1 MESILERFRSL
12 PLSFSLKW
20 RAKTS
25 SSQPMVV
32 HVEEGIS
39 RSELKALPIVLS
51 FFLIM
56 FFFLVIILCVIA
68 SPVLCM
74 VSAAI
79 GGRCMRALWALTDV
93 FSIALGRSH
102 PNVARV
108 TQSGRYARQ
117 MGYRYGPAWH
127 QVGFSRAVVAK
138 ETTSV
143 GKAAGTPPVQQ
154 NTLLT
159 PTTSNEIRT
168 RAVELGLVSEEAH
181 SSFSELCGKGTSTSK
196 DPLLEFL
203 EKNEE
208 DAPILLAMWTSLRRC
223 CLHASEIS
231 ESLSL
236 TTRWF
241 LHHLIRMR
249 AIAAAVQFY
258 QRLLALGVQ
267 LQKWDVVLLL
277 SNLPY
282 DRSTTVADSQMD
294 AWMRERRLSRGAELR
309 QREKRRRGED
319 TTLTPPKGVVT
330 PAGCEGVGKNEGE
343 RQGTSARVV
352 TSNTAVPSQPTN
364 SGLGVTAIK
373 RTSNE
378 TDNNVLNSVNQLHS
392 QHQGWVRQWLLYE
405 ASMGNIEF
413 PDSEESVPIK
423 YDGKLDASHFADAV
437 EVDGDML
444 QDSLEANRLMGV
456 ITHLKHL
463 MLLQDASILVETTK
477 TGKSQKSPIK
487 VDGGKSAI
495 RHRRYWVEALHLSSV
510 YMESI
515 LATRRVTSL
524 PDELLEITRRAVMC
538 SQSWKVS
545 FHYLKLAKRYGVALS
560 KEDYAKFVLM
570 AAEEEPWRKNPA
582 IEECMAHHIVPHIIS
597 KSTAAG
603 YAVQA
608 IWLVYACTMKLD
620 RPEKYVE
627 LLGSHAVNLPTA
639 IKEAIMLAKLAASH
653 LQIEVDRYRAE
664 VAAQELLATS
674 LRKGLFSTVNETTPE
689 NSTSLLKNPTEQ
701 PATALLVGAV
711 LSEWLIDS
719 FVLVCISLPR
729 VIALASILVV
739 SQEDAV
745 QLTSFLVDVLYSR
758 MGVWGTFSKLYL
770 GEANVSAR
778 RAPERSSVAAYMALC
793 VFRVALALC
802 TAHGEFASRRRGV
815 ALLTPKQLTL
825 FLGMGTEALSAIPS
839 YAYKSVELRSVM
851 ARLVRTA
858 VRLTKEMCRLF
869 NLTPSSE
876 KLLFGVTSEETVE
889 SLVLMVRILLLLHTD
904 APRRHFPVS
913 TQFFLRSLFRP
924 NVGLGKQVRHSLRQ
938 KEVRQLDALLYRQAH
953 SRTNDDD
960 DDVSPSTQRLQI
972 FSPEDVAR
980 IEATAK
986 MHRSIYSVVV
996 HHEGDSSAVEDALSS
1011 RLHSMKSD
1019 DAFLLLH
1026 VTLHHLRL
1034 RPGTFGMPFFVNVL
1048 ERLRGGATGATD
1060 GSSLWLKAISVYW
1073 DAVEHTAA
1081 HSGSLSTAKAS
1092 DRRGFQKHE
1101 RNVLSELL
1109 LPMMQLSMS
1118 IRRRDLGWVWLD
1130 RWASL
1135 YTPVERDTCWA
1146 IRNVQARSTLHDKH
1160 ALHMCLKL
1168 VLNEQQKVVVPEGV
1182 HVEPPSASFTSLLC
1196 EVAVKHADWR
1206 EALDSLLRPFINFA
1220 SCRSSITPLP
1230 SIVACSALRIL
1241 CRAPV
1246 NLSNTA
1252 LRLREIQGD
1261 QWDLQ
1266 SANGLLLLLVRQRRW
1281 KLALQHVKE
1290 MCPLLDGVTDTPAGG
1305 ANSYSPSNI
1314 HEKRIKDEKQLKM
1327 NQAFFLLYGLRACA
1341 IGGCGEEAAL
1351 LYDRVKLLL
1360 TEACTG
1366 SALEKTATSGSAA
1379 HLEELLFSTLDPD
1392 EVVANVSSVGDE
1404 NDQLHIIVGQARR
1417 YFLRAMTKKSLVTQ
1431 GLHK

>member
-1 MESILERFRSL
+1 
-12 PLSFSLKW
+12 
-20 RAKTS
+20 
-25 SSQPMVV
+25 
-32 HVEEGIS
+32 
-39 RSELKALPIVLS
+39 
-51 FFLIM
+51 
-56 FFFLVIILCVIA
+56 
-68 SPVLCM
+68 
-74 VSAAI
+74 
-79 GGRCMRALWALTDV
+79 MRALWVLTDV

-108 TQSGRYARQ
+108 TQSSRHARQ
-117 MGYRYGPAWH
+117 MEYRYGPAWRH
-127 QVGFSRAVVAK
+127 VAFSRAAAAK
-138 ETTSV
+138 ETTSL
-143 GKAAGTPPVQQ
+143 GKAADTTPVQQ
-154 NTLLT
+154 NTSLT
-159 PTTSNEIRT
+159 PTASTEIRT

-181 SSFSELCGKGTSTSK
+181 SSFSELCGRGTSTPK

-208 DAPILLAMWTSLRRC
+208 DAAILLAMWTSLRRC

-241 LHHLIRMR
+241 LHHLIQMR

-282 DRSTTVADSQMD
+282 DRSTTVADSKMD
-294 AWMRERRLSRGAELR
+294 AWMQEKRLSRGAEWR
-309 QREKRRRGED
+309 QREKRKRGED
-319 TTLTPPKGVVT
+319 ATLTPPKGVVA
-330 PAGCEGVGKNEGE
+330 PAGCERAGKNEEE
-343 RQGTSARVV
+343 RQGTSAGVV

-364 SGLGVTAIK
+364 SGLGATAIK
-373 RTSNE
+373 RASSE
-378 TDNNVLNSVNQLHS
+378 TDNNILNLVKQPHS
-392 QHQGWVRQWLLYE
+392 QQQAWVRQWLLYE

-413 PDSEESVPIK
+413 PDGEESVPVR

-437 EVDGDML
+437 EADEDML

-456 ITHLKHL
+456 ITYLKHL

-477 TGKSQKSPIK
+477 TRKSQKSAIK
-487 VDGGKSAI
+487 VAGGQSAT

-515 LATRRVTSL
+515 LTTRRVTSL
-524 PDELLEITRRAVMC
+524 PNELLEITRRAVMC

-545 FHYLKLAKRYGVALS
+545 FRYLKLAKRHGVTLS
-560 KEDYAKFVLM
+560 REDYAKFVLM
-570 AAEEEPWRKNPA
+570 AAEAEPWRKNPA
-582 IEECMAHHIVPHIIS
+582 IEECMAHHIVPHIS
-597 KSTAAG
+597 NSTAAG

-608 IWLVYACTMKLD
+608 IWLVYTCTMKLD

-639 IKEAIMLAKLAASH
+639 IKEVIMLAKLTASH
-653 LQIEVDRYRAE
+653 LQIEVDRYRAD

-701 PATALLVGAV
+701 PATASLMGAV
-711 LSEWLIDS
+711 LSEWLRDS

-729 VIALASILVV
+729 VIALASTLVV

-802 TAHGEFASRRRGV
+802 TAHGEFASRQQGV
-815 ALLTPKQLTL
+815 TLLTPKQLTL
-825 FLGMGTEALSAIPS
+825 FLGMGAEALSAIPS
-839 YAYKSVELRSVM
+839 HAYESVELRSVM
-851 ARLVRTA
+851 ARVVRTA
-858 VRLTKEMCRLF
+858 VRLTKGVCRLF

-904 APRRHFPVS
+904 ASRRYFPVS
-913 TQFFLRSLFRP
+913 IHFFLRSLFRP
-924 NVGLGKQVRHSLRQ
+924 NGGLGKQVRHSLRQ
-938 KEVRQLDALLYRQAH
+938 KEVRQLDALLYRRARR
-953 SRTNDDD
+953 RTSDD
-960 DDVSPSTQRLQI
+960 DDVSPSTQRLQT
-972 FSPEDVAR
+972 FSPEDIAR

-986 MHRSIYSVVV
+986 MHTSIYSVVV
-996 HHEGDSSAVEDALSS
+996 YHEGDSSAVEDALSR

-1034 RPGTFGMPFFVNVL
+1034 RPGTFGMPFFVTVL

-1092 DRRGFQKHE
+1092 DRQGFQKHE

-1109 LPMMQLSMS
+1109 LPMMQLSMA

-1135 YTPVERDTCWA
+1135 YTSVERDTCWA
-1146 IRNVQARSTLHDKH
+1146 IRNVQARSILHDKH
-1160 ALHMCLKL
+1160 ALRMCLGL
-1168 VLNEQQKVVVPEGV
+1168 VLSKPQKVALEGAL
-1182 HVEPPSASFTSLLC
+1182 VEPPSASLTSLLC
-1196 EVAVKHADWR
+1196 EVAVRHADWR
-1206 EALDSLLRPFINFA
+1206 EALESLLRPFLHSAN
-1220 SCRSSITPLP
+1220 CRSPVTPLP
-1230 SIVACSALRIL
+1230 SIVACSALRII
-1241 CRAPV
+1241 CRAPI

-1252 LRLREIQGD
+1252 LRLRAIQGD
-1261 QWDLQ
+1261 HWDIQ

-1290 MCPLLDGVTDTPAGG
+1290 MCPLLDGVTGTPAGG
-1305 ANSYSPSNI
+1305 TSSNRSPSNI
-1314 HEKRIKDEKQLKM
+1314 HEKHIKDEKQFKM

-1360 TEACTG
+1360 TKTGTG
-1366 SALEKTATSGSAA
+1366 SALEKPATSGSAA
-1379 HLEELLFSTLDPD
+1379 HLEELLFSALDPD
-1392 EVVANVSSVGDE
+1392 EVVAKVSSVGGE